1 MPLFT
6 KDQCF
11 IFKMMDKQSSSDTDL
26 SVDSLEKDF
35 KKKSHRKSTPSE
47 ENVDTILVPFYEND
61 VLIKVP
67 KDVKK
72 KQKQESSSKLKKE
85 FQSFNSYLIK
95 KDVKKSKRITYL
107 EMFRKQFA
115 PIKAEKKQEEKEVRS
130 ISPEYGDTERES
142 IGDDDQNPAI
152 EFYNTE
158 SYNEIYYDKILNQ
171 EMENYLE
178 NSFDEGLRFEEKALR
193 SESPDGSAD
202 NNLKSVSEV
211 SQPRRHKRR
220 ATVQPIQN
228 VKLGGLGPDME
239 KIKPRLERA
248 RSLQRYSEKVRMENR
263 LKIYKKSIQADI
275 EMRAERESSARRRDS
290 ARETSREDQSV
301 SYLVNKSLEE
311 KSNKK
316 LHLKI
321 KSAGVQRMKERN
333 KEKQLLKDERTK
345 KTNDESQ
352 NAKHQETKKKK
363 AHVKSS
369 KNEQKASHESDA
381 KIESV
386 KSSAR
391 NRGIN
396 TDKELMSKEV
406 PPVQISFLV
415 NVGGLRPSSA
425 LKTLEEKHKMYQEQV
440 KAFTMNSNNM

>member
-1 MPLFT
+1 
-6 KDQCF
+6 
-11 IFKMMDKQSSSDTDL
+11 MDKQSSSASDL
-26 SVDSLEKDF
+26 SLDSLDTEF
-35 KKKSHRKSTPSE
+35 RKKSIRKTTPSD

-67 KDVKK
+67 KDQKRK
-72 KQKQESSSKLKKE
+72 HKQESNSKLKKE
-85 FQSFNSYLIK
+85 FQCTNSYLIK
-95 KDVKKSKRITYL
+95 KDVKKSKRTTYL

-115 PIKAEKKQEEKEVRS
+115 PAKVDKKQEEKEIRS

-142 IGDDDQNPAI
+142 IGDDDNNQAS

-158 SYNEIYYDKILNQ
+158 SYNEIYYDKLLNQ
-171 EMENYLE
+171 ELEGYLE

-193 SESPDGSAD
+193 SDSPDGSAD

-211 SQPRRHKRR
+211 SQPRRHTRR

-263 LKIYKKSIQADI
+263 LRIYKKSVQADI
-275 EMRAERESSARRRDS
+275 EMKAERENSARRRDS
-290 ARETSREDQSV
+290 AREIKRVDQSA
-301 SYLVNKSLEE
+301 SYLVNKSVDE
-311 KSNKK
+311 KAVNKLYSK
-316 LHLKI
+316 S
-321 KSAGVQRMKERN
+321 KSAGGQRAKER
-333 KEKQLLKDERTK
+333 KDLLKDERTK
-345 KTNDESQ
+345 KTNEDKQ
-352 NAKHQETKKKK
+352 HKQQDAKSNKKGQ
-363 AHVKSS
+363 VKSS
-369 KNEQKASHESDA
+369 RNERKVPDETDHKVQ
-381 KIESV
+381 SV

-396 TDKELMSKEV
+396 TDKEAVSKV
-406 PPVQISFLV
+406 IPPVQISFMV

-425 LKTLEEKHKMYQEQV
+425 LQTLEEKHRMYQEQV
-440 KAFTMNSNNM
+440 KAFTMDSNNM